1 MDVINLKHVYL
12 TPVSVRYW
20 EIIVS
25 QYLITIKLFFD
36 VSIMQEMSGK
46 TISNCVLEQTRI
58 VSCNQILLIWINKSI
73 HVTLSVGEQ
82 IICISIFRNSV
93 NNI

>member
-1 MDVINLKHVYL
+1 
-12 TPVSVRYW
+12 
-20 EIIVS
+20 
-25 QYLITIKLFFD
+25 
-36 VSIMQEMSGK
+36 MQEMSGK

-82 IICISIFRNSV
+82 IIYISIFRNFV